1 MKQITSTTGIE
12 LIKRFEGLRLAAY
25 LDAVRVP
32 TIGYGHTKTA
42 RMGQKITAAQAEEL
56 LVKDLAVFEQA
67 VNDLVAADI
76 NQNEFDALVSFAFNV
91 GAGALN
97 RSTLLRALNK
107 GRRQAA
113 ADEFLRWNKAGGRVL
128 AGLTRRRVAERALFL
143 TPFVAPEAKVSEK
156 PERTTK
162 PRNR

>member
-1 MKQITSTTGIE
+1 MKQTTSTTGIE
-12 LIKRFEGLRLAAY
+12 LIKRFEGLRLSAY

-67 VNDLVAADI
+67 VNDLVAVDI

-97 RSTLLRALNK
+97 RSTLLRVLNK

-113 ADEFLRWNKAGGRVL
+113 ADEFLRWNRAGARVL
-128 AGLTRRRVAERALFL
+128 AGLTRRRAAERTLFL
-143 TPFVAPEAKVSEK
+143 TPFVAPEAKVS
-156 PERTTK
+156 
-162 PRNR
+162 